1 MIFDIVCACWNLK
14 PQSLLYGVIELMKLF
29 FFLKA
34 FKQMFLKERID
45 RTAII
50 IFVKINHSGKTF
62 SHYGPG
68 ADTSYSKI
76 RNMYKNALA
85 SEYIL
90 LLICSFT
97 PVLQLGIFA
106 PDYQRKVGVTLHV
119 IFSKLLPQQQQ
130 TTEKQG
136 KKQRKI
142 KKIKWSNS
150 WCGFLGRPNSIRD
163 ISVSSQCV
171 WQKQSVAFMGGW
183 KAISKAA
190 CCVW

>member
-1 MIFDIVCACWNLK
+1 
-14 PQSLLYGVIELMKLF
+14 MKL

-62 SHYGPG
+62 SHYGSG

-85 SEYIL
+85 YEYNIL
-90 LLICSFT
+90 ELELGLL
-97 PVLQLGIFA
+97 A
-106 PDYQRKVGVTLHV
+106 PDYQRKVGVSWHV
-119 IFSKLLPQQQQ
+119 IFLKLLSQQQR
-130 TTEKQG
+130 TTEIQG

-142 KKIKWSNS
+142 KKNQVEQQ
-150 WCGFLGRPNSIRD
+150 L
-163 ISVSSQCV
+163 V
-171 WQKQSVAFMGGW
+171 
-183 KAISKAA
+183 
-190 CCVW
+190 